1 LAQVPPQLVVLPTQA
16 SMMTGP
22 TLDQLQ
28 RLLAPTAATLP
39 MLLILVSNLIHHFK
53 GRTTQQARINLRLAI
68 RVNTTLDAMLFLSEA
83 LARPVM
89 VHTRR
94 RMPMVTTVAP
104 SLVPRWTISVS
115 TPLLA
120 PTRLTPPQWLD
131 TKTTPAVTLLSD
143 LVRRWA
149 LELLVVQPMLEQDMA
164 TLNRHQLLQRSH

>member
-1 LAQVPPQLVVLPTQA
+1 
-16 SMMTGP
+16 
-22 TLDQLQ
+22 
-28 RLLAPTAATLP
+28 
-39 MLLILVSNLIHHFK
+39 MLLILVSNLTHQFK

-68 RVNTTLDAMLFLSEA
+68 RVNTTLDAMLLLSEA

-89 VHTRR
+89 VHTRP

-149 LELLVVQPMLEQDMA
+149 LELLVVQLMLAQGMA
-164 TLNRHQLLQRSH
+164 TRPNTPRHLRPSH